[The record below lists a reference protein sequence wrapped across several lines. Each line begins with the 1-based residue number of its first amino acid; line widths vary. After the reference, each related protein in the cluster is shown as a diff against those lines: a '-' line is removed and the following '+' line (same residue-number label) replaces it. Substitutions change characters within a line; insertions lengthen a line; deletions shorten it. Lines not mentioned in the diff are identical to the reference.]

1 MAVVDHALPSTPP
14 EQHVSQ
20 REKVAAAFKSVS
32 GLIKATVAPLP
43 IQTGDGSLINNPKP
57 TGFLHDLLHM
67 HPKDIITLGEL
78 AKEAITGD
86 SVNDKTFLMER
97 LVKLASELPSTSKF
111 GAFLSDNFVQQLWMD
126 LQHPPTSYMGD
137 AHKYRSADGSFNVSV
152 GLCMTPQHQVSFQC

>member
-43 IQTGDGSLINNPKP
+43 TQTGDGSIINNPKP
-57 TGFLHDLLHM
+57 TGFLRDILYM

-78 AKEAITGD
+78 AQEAITGD
-86 SVNDKTFLMER
+86 PVNDKTFLMER
-97 LVKLASELPSTSKF
+97 LVNLASELPLTSRF
-111 GAFLSDNFVQQLWMD
+111 GAFLSHNFVQQLYDD
-126 LQHPPTSYMGD
+126 LQHPPTSYLGD
-137 AHKYRSADGSFNVSV
+137 AHKYRSADGSFNVSL
-152 GLCMTPQHQVSFQC
+152 GICMTARYQLSFHF